1 MNNSVEDDLVVEE
14 KDEDVIINNDA
25 LESLN
30 LEESEMPS
38 LISIGSFTGTFGRKK
53 SSVAKL
59 DRRISVL
66 SNYSTYSEDSFGLED
81 ALGAAT
87 SAIAI
92 ARAGSTR
99 TSRRSKKSVVRM
111 ESENTIVPELEET
124 LVEVDTARIVKMN
137 LPEWPYVLIGL
148 LGSIVMGGAMPVYAI
163 LFGEVLGVPKLSS
176 EEARTESVYYCSLF
190 VAAG

>member
-66 SNYSTYSEDSFGLED
+66 SNYSTYSEDSFGFED

-87 SAIAI
+87 SALAI

-99 TSRRSKKSVVRM
+99 TSRRSRKSVVRQ
-111 ESENTIVPELEET
+111 EAVSPLEAAAREEQGVAED
-124 LVEVDTARIVKMN
+124 LVTVDTARIVRMN
-137 LPEWPYVLIGL
+137 SP
-148 LGSIVMGGAMPVYAI
+148 
-163 LFGEVLGVPKLSS
+163 
-176 EEARTESVYYCSLF
+176 
-190 VAAG
+190 